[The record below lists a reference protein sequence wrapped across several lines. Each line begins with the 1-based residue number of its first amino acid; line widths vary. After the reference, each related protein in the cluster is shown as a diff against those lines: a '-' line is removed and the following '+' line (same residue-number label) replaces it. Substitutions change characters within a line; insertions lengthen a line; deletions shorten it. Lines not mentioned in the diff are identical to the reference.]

1 MDILFLFF
9 HLHFTICVFF
19 KTKIIFI
26 PVIILLVCFLGNLVY
41 SCYSFSLNND
51 VLIYLKNS
59 IKLCLLSFVILC
71 FTSYEFFYLYKR
83 CYIDEALYSH
93 KNGKT
98 RILTSTVTVLLFIPA
113 LEFFSA
119 FVFNF
124 VIFLSSGMNDYSY
137 LYHIFSVLFLYVF
150 LGGIIPILLGVFFAQ
165 KTKRI
170 VSYALMALIIFLV
183 SSTSDFI
190 PGGLSQVTKINFWE
204 AKYFLAYILPNDL
217 EWYINHDYGMYAEI
231 YRWNLII
238 FWISLLSF
246 LFFKLCQIKKTALKA
261 VLLSLTLLI
270 STFNLVGYFYGGSHI
285 EKGAQLDSISMSD
298 YLFYT
303 ENEQK
308 NQDPDFEVTSYDMD
322 LSIYRQLDA
331 EVSMTLSDTGLEY
344 YNFTLYHGY
353 NVLKITD
360 IEGNALKYNREGDY
374 VTVIGNGNLQLIN
387 IKYSGYSPILYSNY
401 QACSLPGFFAYYPI
415 PGFHKI
421 TGDYTTYNP
430 IEIKSGTEF
439 NIRVDSAR
447 QFYSNLDEVKNEKN
461 CFVGVTS
468 YPTLFSGF
476 YKSNSSDIYK
486 IYAITV
492 KGWGLSEIDE
502 EYIDEIQKY
511 INELDNN
518 SSNKLNLKEY
528 TIIQINEMLS
538 SNCIYDGIFLG
549 DDTVF
554 INKATDEETKKQVA
568 EILLAQRDMG
578 YSKYVEK
585 AVVDSESIN
594 DN

>member
-1 MDILFLFF
+1 MIKQNLKL
-9 HLHFTICVFF
+9 FF

-41 SCYSFSLNND
+41 SCYSFSLNSD

-270 STFNLVGYFYGGSHI
+270 STFNLVGYFYRGSHI

-415 PGFHKI
+415 PGFYKI

-430 IEIKSGTEF
+430 IEIKSETEF

-502 EYIDEIQKY
+502 EYTDEIQKY

-518 SSNKLNLKEY
+518 SSNNLNLKEY
-528 TIIQINEMLS
+528 TIIQTNEMLS

>member
-1 MDILFLFF
+1 MIKQNLKL
-9 HLHFTICVFF
+9 FF

-374 VTVIGNGNLQLIN
+374 VTVIGNGNLQLIS

-415 PGFHKI
+415 PGFYKI

-430 IEIKSGTEF
+430 IEIKSETEF

-511 INELDNN
+511 INELYNN

-528 TIIQINEMLS
+528 TIIQTNEMLS

>member
-1 MDILFLFF
+1 MIKQNLKL
-9 HLHFTICVFF
+9 FF

-204 AKYFLAYILPNDL
+204 SKYFLAYILPNDL
-217 EWYINHDYGMYAEI
+217 EWYMNHDYGMYAEI

-308 NQDPDFEVTSYDMD
+308 NQDLDFEVTSYDMD

-415 PGFHKI
+415 PGFYKI

-430 IEIKSGTEF
+430 IEIKSETEF

-492 KGWGLSEIDE
+492 KGWGLSKIDE

-528 TIIQINEMLS
+528 TIIQTNEMLS

>member
-1 MDILFLFF
+1 MIKQNLKL
-9 HLHFTICVFF
+9 FF

-190 PGGLSQVTKINFWE
+190 LGGLSQVTKINFWE

-415 PGFHKI
+415 PGFYKI

-430 IEIKSGTEF
+430 IEIKSETEF

-476 YKSNSSDIYK
+476 YKSNSSYIYK

-492 KGWGLSEIDE
+492 KGWGLSKIDE

-528 TIIQINEMLS
+528 TIIQTNEMLS

-568 EILLAQRDMG
+568 EILLAQRDKG
-578 YSKYVEK
+578 YSKYVKK

>member
-1 MDILFLFF
+1 MIKQNLKL
-9 HLHFTICVFF
+9 FF

-83 CYIDEALYSH
+83 CYIDETLYSH

-415 PGFHKI
+415 PGFYKI

-430 IEIKSGTEF
+430 IEIKSETEF

-528 TIIQINEMLS
+528 TIIQTNEMLS

>member
-1 MDILFLFF
+1 MIKQNLKL
-9 HLHFTICVFF
+9 FF

-41 SCYSFSLNND
+41 SCYSFSLNSD

-415 PGFHKI
+415 PGFYKI

-430 IEIKSGTEF
+430 IEIKSETEF

-528 TIIQINEMLS
+528 TIIQTNEMLS

-578 YSKYVEK
+578 YSKYVKK

>member
-1 MDILFLFF
+1 MIKQNLKL
-9 HLHFTICVFF
+9 FF

-285 EKGAQLDSISMSD
+285 EKGTQLDSISMSD

-415 PGFHKI
+415 PGFYKI

-430 IEIKSGTEF
+430 IEIKSETEF

-528 TIIQINEMLS
+528 TIIQTNEMLS

>member
-1 MDILFLFF
+1 MIKQNLKL
-9 HLHFTICVFF
+9 FF

-204 AKYFLAYILPNDL
+204 SKYFLAYILPNDL

-415 PGFHKI
+415 PGFYKI

-430 IEIKSGTEF
+430 IEIKSETEF

-492 KGWGLSEIDE
+492 KGWGLSKIDE

-528 TIIQINEMLS
+528 TIIQTNEMLS

-568 EILLAQRDMG
+568 EILLAQRDKG

>member
-1 MDILFLFF
+1 MIKQNLKL
-9 HLHFTICVFF
+9 FF

-41 SCYSFSLNND
+41 SCYSFSLNSD

-492 KGWGLSEIDE
+492 KGWGLSEIDV

>member
-1 MDILFLFF
+1 MIKQNLKL
-9 HLHFTICVFF
+9 FF

-41 SCYSFSLNND
+41 SCYSFSLNSD

-308 NQDPDFEVTSYDMD
+308 NQEPDFEVTSYDMD

-415 PGFHKI
+415 PGFYKI

-430 IEIKSGTEF
+430 IEIKSETEF

-528 TIIQINEMLS
+528 TIIQTNEMLS

>member
-1 MDILFLFF
+1 MIKQNLKL
-9 HLHFTICVFF
+9 FF

-41 SCYSFSLNND
+41 SCYSFSLNSD

-270 STFNLVGYFYGGSHI
+270 STFNLVGYFYDGSHI

-322 LSIYRQLDA
+322 LIIYRQLDA

-415 PGFHKI
+415 PGFYKI

-430 IEIKSGTEF
+430 IEIKSETEF

-528 TIIQINEMLS
+528 TIIQTNEMLS

>member
-1 MDILFLFF
+1 MIKQNLKL
-9 HLHFTICVFF
+9 FF

-528 TIIQINEMLS
+528 TIIQTNEMLS
-538 SNCIYDGIFLG
+538 FNCIYDGIFLG